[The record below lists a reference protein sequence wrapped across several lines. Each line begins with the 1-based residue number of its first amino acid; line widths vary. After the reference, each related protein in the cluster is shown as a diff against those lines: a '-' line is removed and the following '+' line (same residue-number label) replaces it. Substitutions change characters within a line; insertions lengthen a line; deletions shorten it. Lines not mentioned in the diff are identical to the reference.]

1 MAQYKVGKIVKG
13 NITGIEKYGIFV
25 NLDNF
30 YSAINR
36 AALLTQNKDKNL
48 INMKTAGNELVI
60 TSFASEIG
68 KSEESVAISKNNDG
82 DITISYSAKYMLDA
96 LKTLN
101 DDEIC
106 AIVAKEVKKRKESVK
121 EYEDAGREDIANSL
135 KQEVEILS
143 KYLPEQLTED
153 EIEKLVVEAI
163 SESGA
168 TSPKDMGR
176 VMSILRPKTAGK
188 ADGKLVSDIV
198 KEKLANM

>member
-1 MAQYKVGKIVKG
+1 MKEELLQDLKEAMKNKDTLKKDT
-13 NITGIEKYGIFV
+13 ITM
-25 NLDNF
+25 L
-30 YSAINR
+30 R
-36 AALLTQNKDKNL
+36 AAILQVEKD
-48 INMKTAGNELVI
+48 
-60 TSFASEIG
+60 SQ
-68 KSEESVAISKNNDG
+68 
-82 DITISYSAKYMLDA
+82 
-96 LKTLN
+96 KTLN

-198 KEKLANM
+198 KENLANM